1 MPSTPPR
8 PRVVRG
14 QVSPRRAAP
23 YFLPREC
30 GAGASGMHVGV
41 RATAGPP
48 APRTTPPLWR
58 RATLATGPNALW
70 AHRTRRTF
78 ACIGLQGRI
87 PPIDTRAYLDAFSSD
102 PEAYY
107 VIESAC
113 IEHASAGI
121 LSATYTHAAAG
132 GSGVQY
138 LAVGD
143 DEGRVHL
150 LDTSIPPRSLG
161 DSACKLSTRPLVDG
175 AIFELQWRADDRVLA
190 LGSGDYGVSAWDV
203 EHELCVARFDR
214 HAGSPRT
221 LAWAPGGSGR
231 LLASA
236 GRDGDI
242 YLWDLRTEEPA
253 AHIAHAHGRLAG
265 GRRGRAL
272 PAGVTSLAYV
282 DDHQLASA
290 GCADATVKLW
300 DMRMLTRRPR
310 PRPRA
315 ASADLSRS
323 GGNNTRPHGIS
334 SLAVSHTQRRIY
346 AACTDGGVYGL
357 QASLDGGETRMY
369 SDTQAL
375 NTLYSRI
382 ALCDDRFLAVGCC
395 TGAVALWD
403 TMSLSPHPRILHGH
417 ATNAEVNAVAW
428 ATSWD
433 GPSLASVSD
442 DQTVRVWQPSC
453 AGSQAPR

>member
-1 MPSTPPR
+1 M
-8 PRVVRG
+8 
-14 QVSPRRAAP
+14 
-23 YFLPREC
+23 
-30 GAGASGMHVGV
+30 
-41 RATAGPP
+41 
-48 APRTTPPLWR
+48 
-58 RATLATGPNALW
+58 
-70 AHRTRRTF
+70 
-78 ACIGLQGRI
+78 
-87 PPIDTRAYLDAFSSD
+87 
-102 PEAYY
+102 
-107 VIESAC
+107 IESAC

-132 GSGVQY
+132 SSTTQW

-161 DSACKLSTRPLVDG
+161 NSACKLSTRPLVDG
-175 AIFELQWRADDRVLA
+175 AIFELQWRFDDRVLA

-221 LAWAPGGSGR
+221 LAWAPNGSGR
-231 LLASA
+231 MLASA

-242 YLWDLRTEEPA
+242 YLWDLRMEEPA
-253 AHIAHAHGRLAG
+253 AHIAQAHGKLAG
-265 GRRGRAL
+265 GRRRRAL

-282 DDHQLASA
+282 DDNQLASA
-290 GCADATVKLW
+290 GCRDATVKLW

-310 PRPRA
+310 PRA

-323 GGNNTRPHGIS
+323 GGKNTRPHGIS

-346 AACTDGGVYGL
+346 AACTDGCVYGL
-357 QASLDGGETRMY
+357 QASLDGDKTCMY

-382 ALCDDRFLAVGCC
+382 ALYDDRFLAVGCC

-403 TMSLSPHPRILHGH
+403 TTSLSPHPRILQGH
-417 ATNAEVNAVAW
+417 AKNAEINAVSW

-433 GPSLASVSD
+433 GPTLASVSD
-442 DQTVRVWQPSC
+442 DQTVRVWHSSC
-453 AGSQAPR
+453 AGSQAPL